1 MTIVLD
7 DLLPCIL
14 YVALIIFVIILTLL
28 IIRLMKT
35 LKKVDNILLD
45 VDQKMKKVDG
55 VFDLIDRNTDFANS
69 MSDKIVNGISQF
81 VNKIF
86 KKKRGKIDE

>member
-7 DLLPCIL
+7 ELLPCIL
-14 YVALIIFVIILTLL
+14 YISLIIFIIILIVL
-28 IIRLMKT
+28 IIKLMKT
-35 LKKVDNILLD
+35 LKKFDSILTD

-55 VFDLIDRNTDFANS
+55 VFDLIDRTTDFAKS
-69 MSDKIVNGISQF
+69 MSDKIICGISNV

-86 KKKRGKIDE
+86 NKKRGKIDE